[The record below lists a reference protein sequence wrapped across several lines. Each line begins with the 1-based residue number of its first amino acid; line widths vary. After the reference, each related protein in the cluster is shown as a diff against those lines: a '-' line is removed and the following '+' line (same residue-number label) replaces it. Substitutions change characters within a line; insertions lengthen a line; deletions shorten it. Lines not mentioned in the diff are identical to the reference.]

1 MQSKQQFARV
11 AAGRLVRKTGHGI
24 YDYDEREAIRLLSPS

>member
-24 YDYDEREAIRLLSPS
+24 YDDQRGAIRLLSPS